1 MAKTKR
7 AFFGSNSYAM
17 SVEVAES
24 ETGNW
29 FQRSYGYNG
38 YGKQWGKWL
47 PFIPSWSLTYTNVY
61 SLEVTER
68 EAPALEFGFK
78 ILAEYT
84 SVPKFRL
91 PA

>member
-7 AFFGSNSYAM
+7 VFVGTNSYAM

-24 ETGNW
+24 ETGTW
-29 FQRSYGYNG
+29 FQRVYGYNG

-47 PFIPSWSLTYTNVY
+47 PFTPSWSLTYTNVY
-61 SLEVTER
+61 TLEVHDR
-68 EAPALEFGFK
+68 EKPALEFGFR
-78 ILAEYT
+78 ILSELSDIPRY
-84 SVPKFRL
+84 RL